1 MIVEQHAPAP
11 HDTELQPPST
21 PRVISIDPETDAAP
35 DSGSWGSP
43 AFLRSAWS
51 SYGRTLDS
59 AFDPFANDDGFVPG
73 KGRKRPRY
81 SLRREEWRIVDEP
94 DSPREREGTVDWEKA
109 FEDEMNIEQDLET
122 TADIQLDKDVA
133 MPNVSAAD
141 NQVNNEDPFQDDS
154 SVFVKPSLEYAGSI
168 FGKGGPQS
176 HNASELL
183 FESAMQDPQRAAVHL
198 STDTPQLRPI
208 PSPGLPIP
216 SPLIS
221 NQYNTQGYLSP
232 FHVVQQPQDVQSISM
247 ATDIVTTVQTQSS
260 LAHIRPNSQ
269 LSATTALTRQADT
282 TPSDEPSTSSPR
294 PLDHDDFHLASP
306 GETPPAESGG
316 AIPTDSM
323 GIFNS
328 PTFMNHPEF
337 NEPDIEMEDADE
349 NHMIPAAESLDHQS
363 ESIENNEE
371 EEDADEEE
379 DEGQRKEEEHREV
392 VAGADDEEPGVEAVE
407 SKNRQTKYAYYGS
420 LVDARGAI
428 DVENVRDELEEHAS
442 EEVDSQELS
451 REMSLAVEN
460 VCYPHSR
467 SDNENGSDAA
477 EDEALYA
484 EEDAVDS
491 ISQDDY
497 DEDED
502 EEDSGDEDFETEP
515 LQRVQPTQPE
525 VIVLDSDSE
534 DELASDQPN
543 ATLLQS
549 MRQEPSYHRESFVGS
564 GVADFAAE
572 ENEETWSVVGEKP
585 DYEAVEGDD
594 QSEDYDR
601 MHDSDIDDDSSVD
614 ILAGGLDAEEY
625 SSRDNSIEQEQDDGQ
640 VEDAEAE
647 ARPLENQVFV
657 GDIHAEAHTESVIDL
672 DSGEDEE
679 TTTQDDGKFPEMSEH
694 FPRDQPREGWERA
707 SVLYSLDGA
716 NDRDLAHSPS
726 HEEDREELR
735 QEEEDEEDEGHRQL
749 PERLRRYSGS
759 ENHAVNGPLFDSLES
774 VPTKHAEPQLP
785 TPDPTQ
791 EADSGQP
798 SALIEKTEISPT
810 PDSRASPLGLN
821 ITLQPALDEEL
832 VPSAHLADEVMS
844 DNLPTHEDRN
854 GFNDAGV
861 AVPSAGDVRANEQP
875 EEVVARRKL
884 PGIPTVLITKPTLP
898 DRHALGLRS
907 KLSYFAP
914 LATLIDHYNAL
925 VDTISIV
932 HESTPI
938 AKATS
943 GSKDYF
949 LAIHLTDPSMAGTTL
964 QAQVFRRYKSALP
977 SLAEGNAILLRNFK
991 VRSYDHSIMLVS
1003 IESSSW
1009 AVFEGLTPEA
1019 QMNGPPVEYGSE
1031 ERAYASGLRRWFS
1044 EIGADMVADNQLQA
1058 SIEMDR
1064 MNREPSPSDLA
1075 ISESGSLDS
1084 ISCADSVQS
1093 SRGLRR
1099 SRKSHRRVTIHELRD
1114 GTRYTEVGSP
1124 SSKESIHELRD
1135 GTVYANL

>member
-1 MIVEQHAPAP
+1 MIIEQHAPVP

-43 AFLRSAWS
+43 AFLRSARS
-51 SYGRTLDS
+51 SYGGTLDS
-59 AFDPFANDDGFVPG
+59 AFDPFAEDDGFVPG

-94 DSPREREGTVDWEKA
+94 DSPREREGTVDWEKT

-122 TADIQLDKDVA
+122 AADAQLDKDVA
-133 MPNVSAAD
+133 IPNVSAAD

-168 FGKGGPQS
+168 FGKQGPQS
-176 HNASELL
+176 NSASDLL
-183 FESAMQDPQRAAVHL
+183 FESAMQDPLRAALHL
-198 STDTPQLRPI
+198 PTDTPQLRPI
-208 PSPGLPIP
+208 PSPGLPTP

-221 NQYNTQGYLSP
+221 NQNNTQGYFSP
-232 FHVVQQPQDVQSISM
+232 FHDVQQSQDVQSIST
-247 ATDIVTTVQTQSS
+247 APDAVTNVQTQSS

-269 LSATTALTRQADT
+269 LPATTVLARQAET
-282 TPSDEPSTSSPR
+282 TPSDGPSISSPR
-294 PLDHDDFHLASP
+294 PPDHDGFHLASS
-306 GETPPAESGG
+306 GEKPPAESGG

-337 NEPDIEMEDADE
+337 NEPDIEMEDAGE
-349 NHMIPAAESLDHQS
+349 THMIPAAERLDHQS
-363 ESIENNEE
+363 ESVENNEE
-371 EEDADEEE
+371 EKDGDEEE
-379 DEGQRKEEEHREV
+379 DEGEGRDEENRDI
-392 VAGADDEEPGVEAVE
+392 ASGADDEEPGVEAVE
-407 SKNRQTKYAYYGS
+407 SKTPPTKYAYYGS
-420 LVDARGAI
+420 LMDARGVV
-428 DVENVRDELEEHAS
+428 DVENVRDELEGHAS
-442 EEVDSQELS
+442 EEVDSQEVS
-451 REMSLAVEN
+451 REMSLAVEDD
-460 VCYPHSR
+460 VHPYSR
-467 SDNENGSDAA
+467 SDNEDGSDAA
-477 EDEALYA
+477 EDEALYD
-484 EEDAVDS
+484 EEDAADS

-497 DEDED
+497 DEDDD
-502 EEDSGDEDFETEP
+502 EEESGDGDFETEP
-515 LQRVQPTQPE
+515 LPRAQPTQPE

-543 ATLLQS
+543 ATPLQS

-564 GVADFAAE
+564 GVADFGAE
-572 ENEETWSVVGEKP
+572 ETEEMWSIVGEKP
-585 DYEAVEGDD
+585 GYEAVEGDD

-601 MHDSDIDDDSSVD
+601 VPDSDMDDDSSVD
-614 ILAGGLDAEEY
+614 ILAGEPDAEEY
-625 SSRDNSIEQEQDDGQ
+625 SSRDHSIEQEQDDGE
-640 VEDAEAE
+640 VADAEAE
-647 ARPLENQVFV
+647 ATPLGNQDFV
-657 GDIHAEAHTESVIDL
+657 GDIHAEVHTESVIDL

-679 TTTQDDGKFPEMSEH
+679 PTTQDDKRSPDMSEH

-707 SVLYSLDGA
+707 IAFYSLDGA
-716 NDRDLAHSPS
+716 DDRDLPHSPA
-726 HEEDREELR
+726 HEDREER
-735 QEEEDEEDEGHRQL
+735 REEEEGEEEDEGHEQL
-749 PERLRRYSGS
+749 PERRHRHCGS
-759 ENHAVNGPLFDSLES
+759 ENQAVNGPSFDSLES
-774 VPTKHAEPQLP
+774 VPTKHAEQQLL
-785 TPDPTQ
+785 TPDLTQ
-791 EADSGQP
+791 EAGSGQP
-798 SALIEKTEISPT
+798 STLIEKTEISPT
-810 PDSRASPLGLN
+810 PESRASPLGLN
-821 ITLQPALDEEL
+821 ITLQPALDEDL
-832 VPSAHLADEVMS
+832 VSSAHLAGEVVP

-861 AVPSAGDVRANEQP
+861 AVPSTGDVRANEQP

-884 PGIPTVLITKPTLP
+884 PATPTVLITKPAVP

-938 AKATS
+938 AKAIS

-949 LAIHLTDPSMAGTTL
+949 LTIHLTDPSMAGTIL
-964 QAQVFRRYKSALP
+964 QAQIFRRYKSALP

-1009 AVFEGLTPEA
+1009 AVFDGLTPEA
-1019 QMNGPPVEYGSE
+1019 QMNGPPVEYRSE

-1044 EIGADMVADNQLQA
+1044 EIGAGMVADNRLQA
-1058 SIEMDR
+1058 SIEMDS
-1064 MNREPSPSDLA
+1064 MDREPTPSDLA

-1084 ISCADSVQS
+1084 TSRADSVQS
-1093 SRGLRR
+1093 SRGVRR

-1135 GTVYANL
+1135 GTVYANR